1 MIVENVAGLRG
12 TRGYFIST
20 GVLEL
25 LNHAGPAF
33 TGIGEL
39 VTMQSLVAAS
49 TSTRMGAGFQSP
61 GGAGKGKG
69 KGGGGK
75 QGFRRRQ
82 RQGGRREGPEASAE
96 QRPLPARCHVQHE
109 PQGVVLGL
117 AVRARHDT
125 GPVGRG
131 RDEAR
136 PEHGG
141 S

>member
-39 VTMQSLVAAS
+39 VTMQSLAAAS
-49 TSTRMGAGFQSP
+49 TSTGMGAGFQSP

-69 KGGGGK
+69 KGGAAASKGSAAAPAARGPA
-75 QGFRRRQ
+75 
-82 RQGGRREGPEASAE
+82 GRA
-96 QRPLPARCHVQHE
+96 
-109 PQGVVLGL
+109 
-117 AVRARHDT
+117 
-125 GPVGRG
+125 
-131 RDEAR
+131 
-136 PEHGG
+136 
-141 S
+141 